1 MEHPISDASLERFA
15 RGVAPHDEGRAVLAH
30 LLRGCS
36 LCSRKLHTLAGLARP
51 ADAGSPSGVHP
62 VAASRPRAAVH

>member
-15 RGVAPHDEGRAVLAH
+15 RGTAPRAEGRAILAH

-36 LCSRKLHTLAGLARP
+36 LCSRKLHALAGLARP
-51 ADAGSPSGVHP
+51 AEVASPSGAHP
-62 VAASRPRAAVH
+62 VSASRPRAAVH

>member
-15 RGVAPHDEGRAVLAH
+15 RGTAPRDEGRAVLAH

-36 LCSRKLHTLAGLARP
+36 LCSRKLNAFAGLDRP
-51 ADAGSPSGVHP
+51 AEAGSPAGARPMAGSRQRAVVH
-62 VAASRPRAAVH
+62 